1 MDRVVRY
8 DCTSLELSQTQMNCL
23 RVLAA
28 LKPDKIILLSRC
40 CGRPL
45 VVVGGA
51 GTSVNVVRVYRLYH
65 RQCGTSVPLVPRSM
79 WYACTMVSVVRV
91 YCLYHGRCG
100 PRVPLV
106 PRSMW
111 YEGTACTTVNVVRGY
126 RLYHGQCGT
135 SVPFVQRSMWYEGT
149 DCTTVNVVRVY
160 RLYHV
165 SCICIHCTDVSV
177 YMYTLIYIW
186 VYIHWINP
194 LD

>member
-45 VVVGGA
+45 VVGGGGLVRVLMWYECTA
-51 GTSVNVVRVYRLYH
+51 CTTVNVVRRYRLYH
-65 RQCGTSVPLVPRSM
+65 GQCGTK
-79 WYACTMVSVVRV
+79 
-91 YCLYHGRCG
+91 
-100 PRVPLV
+100 VPLV

-135 SVPFVQRSMWYEGT
+135 KVPIVPRSMWYEGT
-149 DCTTVNVVRVY
+149 DGTTVNVVRRY
-160 RLYHV
+160 RLYHGQCGTSV
-165 SCICIHCTDVSV
+165 PLVPCIV
-177 YMYTLIYIW
+177 YMYTLY
-186 VYIHWINP
+186 
-194 LD
+194 

>member
-45 VVVGGA
+45 VVGGA
-51 GTSVNVVRVYRLYH
+51 GTSVNVVRVY
-65 RQCGTSVPLVPRSM
+65 
-79 WYACTMVSVVRV
+79 
-91 YCLYHGRCG
+91 CLYHGQCG
-100 PRVPLV
+100 TKVPLV

-135 SVPFVQRSMWYEGT
+135 RVPLVPRSMWYEGT
-149 DCTTVNVVRVY
+149 DCTTVDVVRRYRWYHGQCGTKVPIVPRSMWYECTACTMYRVY
-160 RLYHV
+160 
-165 SCICIHCTDVSV
+165 
-177 YMYTLIYIW
+177 
-186 VYIHWINP
+186 VYIVLMYRYICTR
-194 LD
+194 